1 MARGPNPGG
10 GLAEDKILN
19 LKRPVKAVDITAGII
34 AHKKNLAVQCW
45 WHHQEKV
52 NHTPETHI
60 PSPNLSSLSCHCCCD
75 QFPFGGPCRG
85 HNILSAMAAM
95 IVRNSV
101 TQSQPKVACNTYNGN
116 SHNDYVEFP
125 QWSQSARCRATHTMA
140 MAATIMQNFHM
151 TATKATQHTM
161 AMAATIMQNFH
172 TMATKATQHTMATAA
187 TIMWNF
193 HMTAT
198 KLAQHTTA
206 TAAMIVQNFHTMVP
220 KLVQHMQWQQLQ
232 RLCGIFT

>member
-1 MARGPNPGG
+1 
-10 GLAEDKILN
+10 

-60 PSPNLSSLSCHCCCD
+60 PSPNLSSPSCHCCCN

-85 HNILSAMAAM
+85 HNILLAMATT

-101 TQSQPKVACNTYNGN
+101 SPKVNPKSPATHTTAMATMIMRNFYDGPKVVQVSCNTHNGN
-116 SHNDYVEFP
+116 GCNDYAEF
-125 QWSQSARCRATHTMA
+125 SHDGHQSRATHYGNGRNDYTEFSHEGHQ
-140 MAATIMQNFHM
+140 THM
-151 TATKATQHTM
+151 QHTT
-161 AMAATIMQNFH
+161 AM
-172 TMATKATQHTMATAA
+172 AA

-193 HMTAT
+193 RMVST
-198 KLAQHTTA
+198 
-206 TAAMIVQNFHTMVP
+206 QNP
-220 KLVQHMQWQQLQ
+220 SRKNRLKYLVL
-232 RLCGIFT
+232 